1 MSDLPQNLPQTS
13 VLRLERQGWKLFAT
27 IDDPATRNAMSD
39 RLADDLEAVLEAT
52 EADRTLRALVLQG
65 ANGAFC
71 AGADLAGAA
80 AALKR
85 EPAGRD
91 DDPIW
96 SQNRRGGALFARLN
110 ACPQAVIV
118 VVDGPAMGGGLG
130 LVCCAD
136 VVLAGANARFALS
149 ETSLGLVPA
158 QIAPFVIARI
168 GLAAARRLALTGA
181 RLDARGAQAI
191 GLADQ
196 ALETPDALAGA
207 LNAVLADIA
216 RCAPNANAATKR
228 LLLSAARSVPDGFAP
243 DSFADAAADAFTAA
257 IRGPEGRE
265 GLAAFAARRA
275 PQWATQ
281 GAADT

>member
-1 MSDLPQNLPQTS
+1 MSDLPETS
-13 VLRLERQGWKLFAT
+13 VLRLERQGWKLFVT

-39 RLADDLEAVLEAT
+39 RLADDLEKVLEAA

-80 AALKR
+80 AALRTGPASR
-85 EPAGRD
+85 EA
-91 DDPIW
+91 DPIW
-96 SQNRRGGALFARLN
+96 AQNRRGGALFARLN
-110 ACPQAVIV
+110 GCPQTVIA
-118 VVDGPAMGGGLG
+118 VVDGPAMGGGFG

-136 VVLAGANARFALS
+136 VVLAGPGARFALS

-158 QIAPFVIARI
+158 QIAPFVVARI
-168 GLAAARRLALTGA
+168 GLPAARRLALTGA

-191 GLADQ
+191 GLVDQ
-196 ALETPDALAGA
+196 ALETPEALAGA
-207 LNAVLADIA
+207 LDKVLADIA
-216 RCAPNANAATKR
+216 RCAPGANAATKR
-228 LLLSAARSVPDGFAP
+228 LLLSAARSVPDGFAEE
-243 DSFADAAADAFTAA
+243 AADAFTAA

-275 PQWATQ
+275 PNW
-281 GAADT
+281 AADA